1 MELIFC
7 LENIWR
13 IFLAGKNVGYV
24 YYLEANFKLNRKK
37 CALQQ
42 EICMS
47 DKNP

>member
-13 IFLAGKNVGYV
+13 IFLEGKSVGYV
-24 YYLEANFKLNRKK
+24 YLEANFKLNRKK